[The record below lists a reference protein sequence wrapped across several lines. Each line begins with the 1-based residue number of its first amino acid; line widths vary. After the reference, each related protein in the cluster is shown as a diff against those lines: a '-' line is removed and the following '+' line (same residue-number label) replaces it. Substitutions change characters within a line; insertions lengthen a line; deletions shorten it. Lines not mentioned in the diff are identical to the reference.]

1 MLTVNVAKT
10 FAMHFSNLV
19 ATTNNNISF
28 NDELISFEQTGK
40 FLGLLLDNKLKF
52 NSHIKVVSSKV
63 AKLIGIF
70 YKLKDVL
77 PEKSLVN
84 LYYIFVYPYFY
95 IVIYS
100 SEQKDQNDSS
110 NERKSSITS
119 FMEPIKPQ
127 NCKNFFL
134 TQWVMK
140 WETCF
145 LILPVI
151 KIFKHN

>member
-1 MLTVNVAKT
+1 MIATPQSCNMHPISSGEEKQFSSFVGEGGSPERNSAEQT
-10 FAMHFSNLV
+10 PATWIHFADVSRHYGSIRVGLGYGILYCQYTYKFTQTYVCTV
-19 ATTNNNISF
+19 AT
-28 NDELISFEQTGK
+28 
-40 FLGLLLDNKLKF
+40 
-52 NSHIKVVSSKV
+52 
-63 AKLIGIF
+63 
-70 YKLKDVL
+70 
-77 PEKSLVN
+77 
-84 LYYIFVYPYFY
+84 
-95 IVIYS
+95 

-134 TQWVMK
+134 TQRVMK